1 MNVVYESLP
10 NCLATLR
17 VEVEPAKVNQAL
29 DELVKAYGKTA
40 KVPGYRPG
48 KAPRALVEKK
58 FKKQIREELE
68 GKLLRDS
75 TREAIQEKQLRVLQ
89 IANVEDV
96 QLADDN
102 TMSFTATVVTQPQFD
117 LPNYKGL
124 SIELKPTEV
133 TDKEIEESIENLRDQ
148 AADFVDVPARPAQLE
163 DFVVV
168 DYEGTV
174 DGKPV
179 HEVFPKAGKPLSSNE
194 DFWIKMTDEAFFP
207 GYCANLVGALPG
219 ETREFDVEVPVDF
232 PVEGMPGQK
241 IHYKVTLKGLKEKV
255 LPELDDA
262 FADSVAKGKSLEE
275 LRVMARE
282 ELGRQK
288 EANVESSK
296 RVQIMKHLLSG
307 VECELPVNMVRN
319 ETQRIFNDIV
329 RDNQSR
335 GVTEELIKESQREL
349 IGVASQGAREKLK
362 GAFILLRIAEQEN
375 IRVSREE
382 IFGRIAAMAEHYK
395 VPFEKMVKEV
405 EKNNAIDQINEEII
419 TAKTLDFLIS
429 KASVTHVPESQEQ
442 GSADAN

>member
-17 VEVEPAKVNQAL
+17 VEVEPAKVNQAM
-29 DELVKAYGKTA
+29 DQLVKEFGKSA

-48 KAPRALVEKK
+48 KAPRAVVEKK

-68 GKLLRDS
+68 GKLLRES

-96 QLADDN
+96 QLAEDN
-102 TMSFTATVVTQPQFD
+102 TMSFTATVVIQPQFD
-117 LPNYKGL
+117 LPNYSGL

-148 AADFVDVPARPAQLE
+148 AADFNDVPERAAQLE

-168 DYEGTV
+168 DYEGTI

-179 HEVFPKAGKPLSSNE
+179 HEVFPKAGHPLSANQ

-219 ETREFDVEVPVDF
+219 ETREFDIEVPADF

-241 IHYKVTLKGLKEKV
+241 IHYKVTLKSVKEKV
-255 LPELDDA
+255 LPELNDE
-262 FADSVAKGKSLEE
+262 FAGTVVKGKSLEE
-275 LRVMARE
+275 LRALARE

-288 EANVESSK
+288 VANVEASK
-296 RVQIMKHLLSG
+296 RSQVIKQLLAG

-319 ETQRIFNDIV
+319 ETQRIFSEII
-329 RDNQSR
+329 RENQSR
-335 GVTEELIKESQREL
+335 GVSEEVIRESQKEL
-349 IGVASQGAREKLK
+349 IGVASQSAREKLK
-362 GAFILLRIAEQEN
+362 GTFILLRIAEQEN
-375 IRVSREE
+375 IRASREE
-382 IFGRIAAMAEHYK
+382 IFGRIAALAERYQT
-395 VPFEKMVKEV
+395 PFEKMVKEL
-405 EKNNAIDQINEEII
+405 EKNNALDQIQEEII

-429 KASVTHVPESQEQ
+429 KASVTNVPESQ
-442 GSADAN
+442 D